1 MMLKFIR
8 SNKFSFFYFLLFL
21 LFGIGCNNKNDKD
34 FSYNKLG
41 YHYQLLSF
49 NSSTT
54 PYQPKSIAWIDAS
67 FKTQSD
73 SVFWDSQNNYNNNF
87 FLEIDSSSKTNFFKN
102 YISKLTELDSAC
114 LLIKTKDFYLQQ
126 FNSTKIPFFS
136 ANDSIVKINFKIRKI
151 LTDRE
156 FESREVNLLRQETEQ
171 IEAYYK
177 SPRDF
182 EMAKDS
188 LGFYWVEK
196 PNRSELPTIIYKDI
210 VKLNYQGSFLNGRV
224 FERSPDNFEISYGTP
239 DQLIKGLNY
248 VIKRL
253 KKGQNA
259 KIILPS
265 RLAFGEN
272 GSSNGTIAP
281 YTPIIYEISIIDVKN
296 EN

>member
-1 MMLKFIR
+1 ML
-8 SNKFSFFYFLLFL
+8 L
-21 LFGIGCNNKNDKD
+21 LFGISCGHKNEKY
-34 FSYNKLG
+34 FSYDRSG
-41 YHYQLLSF
+41 YYFQLLSF
-49 NSSTT
+49 NSNNT
-54 PYQPKSIAWIDAS
+54 PYRSKSIAWIDAS

-73 SVFWDSQNNYNNNF
+73 SVFWDSHNNYNDNF
-87 FLEIDSSSKTNFFKN
+87 FLPIDSGSKNNFFKN

-126 FNSTKIPFFS
+126 FNSNKIPFFS
-136 ANDSIVKINFKIRKI
+136 ENDSIVKVNFKIRQV
-151 LTDRE
+151 LTESE
-156 FESREVNLLRQETEQ
+156 FKNREVNLLKQETEQ
-171 IEAYYK
+171 IESYFN

-196 PNRSELPTIIYKDI
+196 PKKSDLPVIIYKNL
-210 VKLNYQGSFLNGRV
+210 VKLSYQGSFLNGRI

-281 YTPIIYEISIIDVKN
+281 FTPIIYEINIIDVKN
-296 EN
+296 E